1 MLQAPTNPTR
11 RRSNV
16 WAALSLAPLATA
28 AAWVVYSTWGID
40 HDGALP
46 PALPGETFGIET
58 RAGRVTLYADG
69 PREGAPLILVHSINA
84 AASSYEVRPLY
95 LRYRGTRPVYAIDL
109 PGFGLSERRR
119 QVYTPRL
126 MVDALHDAIEAI
138 RARHPGAPADAMGL
152 SLSCEYLARAAIERP
167 GSLRSLGLISP
178 TGFDS
183 SLAGEGRAQSDRGNR
198 FALEAVSVPL
208 WSQAVFDLVV
218 SRPSMRYFLQKTWGS
233 KAIDEGLLDYG
244 YAAAHQPGATHAVWS
259 FLTGY
264 LFADDVTR
272 IYRLLELPIWTVH
285 GVRGDFVDYRYER
298 QVEDRPNWTLTVLE
312 TGAFPHFEQLDR
324 LSRSYDAFFASSVIG
339 GRPYG
344 EPFASDYAVLSGH
357 VQRSTTT
364 QVAQAG
370 FRAVQI

>member
-1 MLQAPTNPTR
+1 MNLPGADGFALELARGRTMPQKPKLPNR
-11 RRSNV
+11 RRSSV
-16 WAALSLAPLATA
+16 WGTLSLASLAGA
-28 AAWVVYSTWGID
+28 AAWAAYSTWAIA
-40 HDGALP
+40 HDRDLP
-46 PALPGETFGIET
+46 PALPGERFGIDT
-58 RAGRVTLYADG
+58 RAGRVTIYADG
-69 PREGAPLILVHSINA
+69 PREGAPLILVHSVNA

-95 LRYRGTRPVYAIDL
+95 LHYRGTRPVYAIDL

-126 MVDALHDAIEAI
+126 MVDALHAAIAAI

-152 SLSCEYLARAAIERP
+152 SLSCEYLARTAIERP
-167 GSLRSLGLISP
+167 GSLRSLGLVSP

-198 FALEAVSVPL
+198 FALDAVSIPL

-218 SRPSMRYFLQKTWGS
+218 SRPSMRYFLRKTWGS
-233 KAIDEGLLDYG
+233 KGIDEGLLEYG
-244 YAAAHQPGATHAVWS
+244 YASAHQPGAPHAVWS

-272 IYRLLELPIWTVH
+272 IYRLLNLPIWTVH

-298 QVEDRPNWTLTVLE
+298 QIADRPNWTLQVLE

-324 LSRSYDAFFASSVIG
+324 FSRSYDAF
-339 GRPYG
+339 
-344 EPFASDYAVLSGH
+344 L
-357 VQRSTTT
+357 
-364 QVAQAG
+364 
-370 FRAVQI
+370 RAL